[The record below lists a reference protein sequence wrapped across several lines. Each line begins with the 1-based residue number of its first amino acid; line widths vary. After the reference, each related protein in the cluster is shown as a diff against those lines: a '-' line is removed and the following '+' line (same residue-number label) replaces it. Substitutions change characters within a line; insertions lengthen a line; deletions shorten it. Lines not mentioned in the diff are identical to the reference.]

1 MQLALGTS
9 GPVAA
14 GRPLPLVIGLDI
26 ALENSGVAGPDWTD
40 HIRTGSLRGEARLDA
55 LAEAAAG
62 FYRHADL
69 VLIEGAA
76 FSRGLNTGGDEM
88 AAARWIIRLDLHRRR
103 IPFAV
108 VNPQSRTIYA
118 LGSARPKHLQSGRLL
133 TSAEAKGAVRAAV
146 AERYGIETTGTTR
159 YDQSDAYI
167 LAAMG
172 LHWLGY
178 PLAEVPATHSRALD
192 GVAWPETVPAVAR

>member
-1 MQLALGTS
+1 MTQLSITA
-9 GPVAA
+9 PAVD
-14 GRPLPLVIGLDI
+14 RPLPLVIGLDI
-26 ALENSGVAGPDWTD
+26 ALVNSGVAGPDWTD
-40 HIRTGSLRGEARLDA
+40 HIRTKPLEGEARLDA
-55 LAEAAAG
+55 ILERAAS

-69 VLIEGAA
+69 VVLEGAA

-88 AAARWIIRLDLHRRR
+88 AAARWIIRLDLHRRG

-118 LGSARPKHLQSGRLL
+118 LGTARPTHPATRRAL
-133 TSAEAKGAVRAAV
+133 TPPEAKAAVRAAV
-146 AERYGIETTGTTR
+146 AERYGVETSGATR
-159 YDQSDAYI
+159 YDQADAYV

-192 GVAWPETVPAVAR
+192 GVAWPENTPAVAR